1 MTTISSGT
9 SQTITNGID
18 TARGLGTGSPK
29 TIRLNG
35 GGTEHATD
43 SGPAKTATGFS
54 PSGLADG
61 SYLYMAIRKSI

>member
-18 TARGLGTGSPK
+18 TARGWGTGSPK

-35 GGTEHATD
+35 DGTEYAAD
-43 SGPAKTATGFS
+43 SGPAKTATGLS
-54 PSGLADG
+54 LPGLADG
-61 SYLYMAIRKSI
+61 SYIYMAIRKSI